1 MGKASKG
8 EVMKQPII
16 GLVGLS
22 LLGLVACDQ
31 IRMPGS
37 GDTASPPEAEPVEL
51 ESEDEVVVIDVE
63 TEPVVVAETNTS
75 PPDPTE
81 VTDPVSVEVT
91 DLAAINAVLCGLPV
105 RPVDDSMTIAELTGA
120 RPADDDVIG
129 TATINGTAASL
140 TDFPGL
146 VKMEP
151 REILPGGAISS
162 GHCGATRIAPNWFVT
177 AAHCLDDDYDEV
189 LLIAGQET
197 LTNPFAKR
205 VQATGSICHAAYG
218 GAGNNYVNDIALV
231 RVGDDVLP
239 DLNELPMAQYGE
251 TQNTLV
257 PFNYA
262 DVRMAGWGLTS
273 FRGELSS
280 TLLSADLIM
289 TGSGPA
295 AIGVESL
302 NGSGPCVGDSGG
314 PLFVDETDG
323 TSTVVGVLSV
333 VEQNLETR
341 EFCEGEYG
349 ARYTNVQG
357 YQRWITDVIAACDSG
372 LGLCGF

>member
-1 MGKASKG
+1 
-8 EVMKQPII
+8 MKQPMI

-31 IRMPGS
+31 IRMPGT
-37 GDTASPPEAEPVEL
+37 GDTASRPEAETVEL
-51 ESEDEVVVIDVE
+51 EPEDEVVAIDVE
-63 TEPVVVAETNTS
+63 TEPVEVPDTNTL
-75 PPDPTE
+75 PPDTTE
-81 VTDPVSVEVT
+81 VVDPVSDEVT

-120 RPADDDVIG
+120 RPADDDVID
-129 TATINGTAASL
+129 TATINGTAAAL

-162 GHCGATRIAPNWFVT
+162 GHCGATRIAENWFIT

-197 LTNPFAKR
+197 LTHPFAKR

-239 DLNELPMAQYGE
+239 DLNELPIAQYGE
-251 TQNTLV
+251 TQKALV

-262 DVRMAGWGLTS
+262 EARMAGWGLTS

-280 TLLSADLIM
+280 TLLSADLTM
-289 TGSGPA
+289 TGTGPA

-302 NGSGPCVGDSGG
+302 NGAGPCVGDSGG
-314 PLFVDETDG
+314 PLFVDEADG
-323 TSTVVGVLSV
+323 AATVVGVLSV

-341 EFCEGEYG
+341 AFCEGEYG
-349 ARYTNVQG
+349 ARYTNLQG
-357 YQRWITDVIAACDSG
+357 YQRWITDIIAACDSG
-372 LGLCGF
+372 TGICGF